1 MNSIHSSGGPR
12 SARLRS
18 SRCAIAALLVIG
30 TLSGCAVGPDFVVP
44 SAPAADSL
52 VLPASTASTGSTTAT
67 SATTA
72 TPDLSQRLASGADIP
87 GMWWEL
93 FHCEAL
99 NRLVVSALANNNDV
113 RSAQA
118 ALSNARENA
127 AAQNG
132 AFYPEVSAAMT
143 SVRQSIAGTLSSP
156 LATNNYVFNLHTPQL
171 NISYA
176 PDVFGG
182 NRRLVES
189 LQAQVETQRFLMEA
203 TRLTLT
209 SNVVMAVIQ
218 EASLRGQI
226 RATQDIADLQRHQLA
241 LLNVQLKAGSLTVAE
256 VALQDAVIAQTDA
269 SLPVLQKQLAQQR
282 DQLTALL
289 GRLPNQEPTD
299 TFDLAALEL
308 PATLPVSLPS
318 QLVAQRP
325 DIRAAQAQ
333 LHAASAMI
341 GVATANR
348 LPAFTLSGNVG
359 STAATLGSLFSP
371 GTAFW
376 ALGAGLTQPLF
387 DGGMLKHR
395 ERAAELLY
403 EQAGAQYQGVVVNAF
418 QNVADAL
425 QAIDHDTR
433 GFESASRFKQAA
445 EKALAAAQTRL
456 KAGDVTLAEVLTAE
470 LLVRQAQVGLVQARA
485 NRYVDTAALLQAL
498 GGGWWNREAAER
510 LADQRSP
517 PPAPASA
524 R

>member
-1 MNSIHSSGGPR
+1 M
-12 SARLRS
+12 SACLKL
-18 SRCAIAALLVIG
+18 SRCAIAAMLVIG
-30 TLSGCAVGPDFVVP
+30 TLNGCAVGPDFVAP
-44 SAPAADSL
+44 SAPSADSL
-52 VLPASTASTGSTTAT
+52 VVPK
-67 SATTA
+67 ATT
-72 TPDLSQRLASGADIP
+72 DMSQRLESGVDIP

-93 FHCEAL
+93 FHSEAL
-99 NRLVVSALANNNDV
+99 NRLVVSALENNNDV
-113 RSAQA
+113 KSAQA
-118 ALSNARENA
+118 ALLNASENA

-132 AFYPEVSAAMT
+132 AFYPQVSAAMSST
-143 SVRQSIAGTLSSP
+143 RQSFAGTLATPVSS
-156 LATNNYVFNLHTPQL
+156 NSYVFNLHTPQL
-171 NISYA
+171 NISYV

-226 RATQDIADLQRHQLA
+226 KTTQDIADLQRRQLA
-241 LLNVQLKAGSLTVAE
+241 LLNVQLKAGALTMAE
-256 VALQDAVIAQTDA
+256 VALQEAVIAQTDA
-269 SLPVLQKQLAQQR
+269 SLPILQKQLALQR

-289 GRLPNQEPTD
+289 GRLPNQAPID
-299 TFDLAALEL
+299 TFELAALEL
-308 PATLPVSLPS
+308 PATIPMSLPS
-318 QLVAQRP
+318 QLVVQRP
-325 DIRAAQAQ
+325 DIRAALAQ
-333 LHAASAMI
+333 LHSASAMI

-359 STAATLGSLFSP
+359 STAATLASLFSP

-376 ALGAGLTQPLF
+376 ALGAGLAQPLF
-387 DGGMLKHR
+387 DGGTLKHR

-403 EQAGAQYQGVVVNAF
+403 EQAGVQYQGVVVTAF

-433 GFESASRFKQAA
+433 GFESAKRFEQAA
-445 EKALAAAQTRL
+445 EKALAAAQSRL
-456 KAGDVTLAEVLTAE
+456 KAGDVTLAEVLIAQ
-470 LLVRQAQVGLVQARA
+470 LLVKQAQVGLVQAQA

-498 GGGWWNREAAER
+498 GGGWWNREPAAR

-517 PPAPASA
+517 LPAAVSA

>member
-1 MNSIHSSGGPR
+1 MISIHSSGT
-12 SARLRS
+12 SARLKL
-18 SRCAIAALLVIG
+18 SRCAIVAMLVLG
-30 TLSGCAVGPDFVVP
+30 TLNGCAVGPDFVAP
-44 SAPAADSL
+44 SAPPTDSL
-52 VLPASTASTGSTTAT
+52 IVPVAT
-67 SATTA
+67 S
-72 TPDLSQRLASGADIP
+72 DKSQRLEAGADIP

-93 FHCEAL
+93 FHSEAL
-99 NRLVVSALANNNDV
+99 NRLVLSALANNNDV
-113 RSAQA
+113 KSAQA
-118 ALSNARENA
+118 ALLNASENA

-132 AFYPEVSAAMT
+132 AFYPQVSASMT
-143 SVRQSIAGTLSSP
+143 SVRQSTAGTLSSP
-156 LATNNYVFNLHTPQL
+156 LASNGYVFNLHTPQL

-189 LQAQVETQRFLMEA
+189 LQAQVETQRFVMEA

-226 RATQDIADLQRHQLA
+226 KATQDIADLQRHQLA
-241 LLNVQLKAGSLTVAE
+241 LLDVQLKAGALTVAE
-256 VALQDAVIAQTDA
+256 VALQEAVIAQTDA
-269 SLPVLQKQLAQQR
+269 SLPVFQKQLALQQN
-282 DQLTALL
+282 QLTALL
-289 GRLPNQEPTD
+289 GRLPSQAPTD
-299 TFDLAALEL
+299 TFDLASLEL
-308 PATLPVSLPS
+308 PTAIPVSLPS

-325 DIRAAQAQ
+325 DIRAALAQ
-333 LHAASAMI
+333 LHSASAMI

-376 ALGAGLTQPLF
+376 ALGAGLAQPLF
-387 DGGMLKHR
+387 DGSALKHR

-403 EQAGAQYQGVVVNAF
+403 EQAGAQYQGVVINAF

-433 GFESASRFKQAA
+433 GFESAKGFEQAA
-445 EKALAAAQTRL
+445 EKALAAAQARL
-456 KAGDVTLAEVLTAE
+456 KAGDVTLAEVLTAQ
-470 LLVRQAQVGLVQARA
+470 LLVRQAEVGLVQARA
-485 NRYVDTAALLQAL
+485 NRYVDTTALLQAL
-498 GGGWWNREAAER
+498 GGGWWNRESREA

-517 PPAPASA
+517 PPAPPSA